1 MCHSFQKKVPIGQ
14 KCQAIY
20 DCEADNEDELTFR
33 AGEMIIITGE
43 EEEDWWVSDLFFVLV
58 STPTHSTQ
66 REGLLQSNVRGCK
79 KGVSGKSCKNPY
91 PLIPFIP

>member
-1 MCHSFQKKVPIGQ
+1 MAELFSMCHSFQKKVPIGQ

-43 EEEDWWVSDLFFVLV
+43 EEEDWWVSELFFVLV

-66 REGLLQSNVRGCK
+66 REGL
-79 KGVSGKSCKNPY
+79 
-91 PLIPFIP
+91 

>member
-1 MCHSFQKKVPIGQ
+1 MAELFSMCHSFQKKVPIGQ

-43 EEEDWWVSDLFFVLV
+43 EEEDWWVSDPLLRV
-58 STPTHSTQ
+58 SVHTNTFHT
-66 REGLLQSNVRGCK
+66 ERGS
-79 KGVSGKSCKNPY
+79 VTE
-91 PLIPFIP
+91 